1 MMPQDPQQ
9 SRPGQQSVPYQYPG
23 GQPQQY
29 PPPQYQPQYP
39 PPPQYV
45 PQPQVQIHNINAQ
58 GGSRRSVSRNRMS
71 FGVEI
76 FHWFMILCTCGLWTP
91 VYLSGKRKRK
101 TVTSYR

>member
-9 SRPGQQSVPYQYPG
+9 PRPGQQSVPYQYPG

-29 PPPQYQPQYP
+29 PPPQY
-39 PPPQYV
+39 V
-45 PQPQVQIHNINAQ
+45 PQPQIQIHNINAQ

-76 FHWFMILCTCGLWTP
+76 FHWTMILCTGGLWIP

-101 TVTSYR
+101 TVTTYR